1 MSECAGRGWHYDD
14 LSCCH
19 AAILYED
26 VEAIRAAI
34 ADAVALLDRVERGA
48 YWRGTEVSHAAG
60 ELRAAADLLPDKP
73 PPIEHVSTPVHGGL
87 VIVCSCGWESTGK
100 GRKVDQ
106 VIEYQVH
113 IGVRS
118 PEALNQ

>member
-1 MSECAGRGWHYDD
+1 MSDCSDGRHYED

-19 AAILYED
+19 AAIPYED
-26 VEAIRAAI
+26 VAAI
-34 ADAVALLDRVERGA
+34 TAAIVNARSVLDRLAEGRFVPASEMNLAR
-48 YWRGTEVSHAAG
+48 AG
-60 ELRAAADLLPDKP
+60 LNAAASALPGEVAP
-73 PPIEHVSTPVHGGL
+73 PQHSPTPVRGGD
-87 VIVCSCGWESTGK
+87 IIICSCGWESSGK

-113 IGVRS
+113 IGARS